1 MVRSTKVLHQQF
13 LKKDRPEIRAGS
25 PEREEKALEQHFETS
40 AETRKRKRTAE
51 DPEYDGFVKL
61 ARSGTPT
68 DVSTIGDAKKKL
80 R

>member
-1 MVRSTKVLHQQF
+1 MRTPLRKE
-13 LKKDRPEIRAGS
+13 REEIRAGS